1 MNDQEL
7 IHRIRLGEDG
17 GLELKEVRFQGKRIA
32 GPRRDDLADDLA
44 AFANS
49 RGGVVVL
56 GVRDSSREVVGIPV
70 ERLDAIETLVRE
82 ICTDSITPSLD
93 AGIYRR
99 ELCVEPEPAASTT
112 ELKPVLLVEV
122 PRSLDLHR
130 SPRGWFRR
138 VGSSTRAI
146 PPAELQRLMIV
157 RASTGL
163 MTFDESPVPRTTV
176 ADLDTELA
184 ERFLGEEHDFQAAR
198 RKLRLIVEDGDGNP
212 RLSVAAVAMCTS
224 EPQQWLRAAYIQAVM
239 YAGDRLDTEYQLD
252 ARDIVGPLDAQV
264 AGGLDFIRHNMRLGA
279 VKAVGREDV
288 PQYSERAVFEAL
300 VNAVAHRDYSMT
312 GSRVRLHMFSDRI
325 ELAVPGALANTLTP
339 DALHLRQVSR
349 NPLIVSLL
357 ARCPSP
363 PGLGKQRLMEQ
374 RGDGVP
380 RIRADTK
387 ELTGRYPEYSLVDD
401 SELRLVL
408 PAAVPF

>member
-198 RKLRLIVEDGDGNP
+198 RKLRLIVEDGDGNS

>member
-7 IHRIRLGEDG
+7 IRRIRLGEDG
-17 GLELKEVRFQGKRIA
+17 GLELKEVRFEGKRIA

-49 RGGVVVL
+49 RGGVLIL
-56 GVRDSSREVVGIPV
+56 GVTDSSREIVGIPL
-70 ERLDAIETLVRE
+70 ERLDAIETLVQE
-82 ICTDSITPSLD
+82 ICIDSITPSLD
-93 AGIYRR
+93 VGIYRS
-99 ELCVEPEPAASTT
+99 ELSVEPEPAAPATGS
-112 ELKPVLLVEV
+112 KPLLIVEV

-163 MTFDESPVPRTTV
+163 TTFDEGPVPRTTV
-176 ADLDTELA
+176 EDLDTALA
-184 ERFLGEEHDFQAAR
+184 ERFLGEESDFEAAL
-198 RKLRLIVEDGDGNP
+198 RKMRLIVQDGDGSS

-224 EPQQWLRAAYIQAVM
+224 EPQRWLRAAYIQAVM
-239 YAGDRLDTEYQLD
+239 YAGDRLDRDYQLD

-264 AGGLDFIRHNMRLGA
+264 AGGLDFIRRNMRIGA
-279 VKAVGREDV
+279 VKPLGREDV

-312 GSRVRLHMFSDRI
+312 GSRIRLHMFSDRI

-339 DALHLRQVSR
+339 DSLHLRQISR

-363 PGLGKQRLMEQ
+363 PGFGKQRLMEH

-380 RIRADTK
+380 RIRADTRD
-387 ELTGRYPEYSLVDD
+387 LAGRYPEYSLVDD
-401 SELRLVL
+401 AELRLVL
-408 PAAVPF
+408 PAARPF